1 MAFPLPGSVARIK
14 AQELTVRAAS
24 VAPVVPSL
32 QTLADQLL
40 MKRFAPT
47 AVLATAQGDIVYFS
61 GKTAKYLEPPA
72 GKANLN
78 LFAMLRPSLRQ
89 PLSDLFYRTVRQKIP
104 GKLDAVS
111 LADDGVGS
119 TVRISV
125 EPVDDPKVFDGLYM
139 VVFSDIVA
147 VPVKA
152 VTSAS
157 GETSQDARVPDLM
170 LELARAREE
179 HQATR
184 EEMQTSQ
191 EELKSANEELQ
202 SANEELTTSR
212 EEMQSM
218 NEELQTVNSELQT
231 RVDAFGRANDDME
244 NLLNSTDIATLF
256 LDRLLHVR
264 RFTNRATSVIKLI
277 PGDIGRPISD
287 LTSDL
292 KGDLSSDAADVLR
305 TLIFKEK
312 DVEATGKRWFRV
324 RIMPY
329 RTQDNRIDG
338 VVITFTDITSSK
350 HLSEPDTAP
359 NS

>member
-1 MAFPLPGSVARIK
+1 M
-14 AQELTVRAAS
+14 
-24 VAPVVPSL
+24 
-32 QTLADQLL
+32 LADQLL
-40 MKRFAPT
+40 LKKFAPS
-47 AVLATAQGDIVYFS
+47 AVLVTAHGDIVYFS
-61 GKTAKYLEPPA
+61 GKTGKYLEPPA

-89 PLSDLFYRTVRQKIP
+89 PVSDIFYRTVRQKLAAT
-104 GKLDAVS
+104 LDAVS
-111 LADDGVGS
+111 LGEDGSGPA
-119 TVRISV
+119 VRISV
-125 EPVDDPKVFDGLYM
+125 EPLEEPKALDGMLM
-139 VVFSDIVA
+139 VVFSDIVS
-147 VPVKA
+147 VPIQA
-152 VTSAS
+152 ANAAS
-157 GETSQDARVPDLM
+157 GESGHDARVAELM
-170 LELARAREE
+170 LELARSREE

-231 RVDAFGRANDDME
+231 RVDALARASDDME

-264 RFTNRATSVIKLI
+264 RFTTRATNIIKLI
-277 PGDIGRPISD
+277 PGDIGRPLSD
-287 LTSDL
+287 LTTDL
-292 KGDLSSDAADVLR
+292 KVDLSSDAADVLR
-305 TLIFKEK
+305 TLMFKEK
-312 DVEATGKRWFRV
+312 DVEAAGSRWFRV

-338 VVITFTDITSSK
+338 VVITFTDITASK
-350 HLSEPDTAP
+350 QVEATLRGMAALG
-359 NS
+359 

>member
-1 MAFPLPGSVARIK
+1 
-14 AQELTVRAAS
+14 
-24 VAPVVPSL
+24 
-32 QTLADQLL
+32 LADQLL
-40 MKRFAPT
+40 LKKFAPS
-47 AVLATAQGDIVYFS
+47 AVLVTAQGDIVYFS

-89 PLSDLFYRTVRQKIP
+89 PLSDVFYRTVRQKVATS
-104 GKLDAVS
+104 LDAVA
-111 LADDGVGS
+111 LGEDGTGPA
-119 TVRISV
+119 VRISV
-125 EPVDDPKVFDGLYM
+125 EPLDEPKVFNGMLM
-139 VVFSDIVA
+139 VVFSDLVSVPSQAANASTLEAGHDDHVA
-147 VPVKA
+147 
-152 VTSAS
+152 
-157 GETSQDARVPDLM
+157 ELM
-170 LELARAREE
+170 LELARVREE

-218 NEELQTVNSELQT
+218 NEELQTINSELQT
-231 RVDAFGRANDDME
+231 RVDALARASDDME

-264 RFTNRATSVIKLI
+264 RYTTRTTHIIKLI
-277 PGDIGRPISD
+277 PGDIGRP
-287 LTSDL
+287 LSDL
-292 KGDLSSDAADVLR
+292 KTDLKIDLSHDAAEVLR
-305 TLIFKEK
+305 TLMFKEQ
-312 DVEATGKRWFRV
+312 DVEFSDKRWFSV

-338 VVITFTDITSSK
+338 VVITFTDITAAK
-350 HLSEPDTAP
+350 KVEATLRGQATAG
-359 NS
+359 

>member
-1 MAFPLPGSVARIK
+1 
-14 AQELTVRAAS
+14 
-24 VAPVVPSL
+24 
-32 QTLADQLL
+32 
-40 MKRFAPT
+40 
-47 AVLATAQGDIVYFS
+47 
-61 GKTAKYLEPPA
+61 
-72 GKANLN
+72 
-78 LFAMLRPSLRQ
+78 
-89 PLSDLFYRTVRQKIP
+89 
-104 GKLDAVS
+104 
-111 LADDGVGS
+111 
-119 TVRISV
+119 
-125 EPVDDPKVFDGLYM
+125 M
-139 VVFSDIVA
+139 VVFSDIETVPMPVA
-147 VPVKA
+147 Q
-152 VTSAS
+152 S
-157 GETSQDARVPDLM
+157 GEASQDARMPDLM

-231 RVDAFGRANDDME
+231 RVDAFGRSNDDME

-264 RFTNRATSVIKLI
+264 RFTNRATQIIKLI
-277 PGDIGRPISD
+277 PGDIGRPLSD
-287 LTSDL
+287 LSTDL
-292 KGDLSSDAADVLR
+292 KADLSIDAKEVLR
-305 TLIFKEK
+305 TLIFREIE
-312 DVEATGKRWFRV
+312 VEASGKRWFRV

-338 VVITFTDITSSK
+338 VVITFTDISASQPMESSVPG
-350 HLSEPDTAP
+350 STP